1 MEKQICVPKV
11 GPFSL
16 SEEETRVH
24 ALALRLSCK
33 QLIPILANYA
43 LFSVLLIVLVKFV
56 TSEQS

>member
-1 MEKQICVPKV
+1 MCVPKV

-16 SEEETRVH
+16 SEEKIRVH

>member
-1 MEKQICVPKV
+1 MFQRLD
-11 GPFSL
+11 L
-16 SEEETRVH
+16 SRSARKKNRVH

-56 TSEQS
+56 TSEQSWALG